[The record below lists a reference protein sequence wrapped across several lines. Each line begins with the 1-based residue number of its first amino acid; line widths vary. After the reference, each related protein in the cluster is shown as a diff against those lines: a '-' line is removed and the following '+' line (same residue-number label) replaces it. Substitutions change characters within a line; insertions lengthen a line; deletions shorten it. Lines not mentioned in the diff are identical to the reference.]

1 MIVEFVYVGI
11 GIVIGV
17 VGAIF
22 LDVDMFSKKA
32 EDVDERIDDHTP
44 ENEGK

>member
-1 MIVEFVYVGI
+1 MEFVYMGI

-32 EDVDERIDDHTP
+32 ADEEVKVDDHSP

>member
-1 MIVEFVYVGI
+1 MEFVYIGI

-32 EDVDERIDDHTP
+32 ADEETKIDDHSP

>member
-1 MIVEFVYVGI
+1 MEFVYVGI

-32 EDVDERIDDHTP
+32 EDVDAKIDDHSP

>member
-1 MIVEFVYVGI
+1 MEIVYIGI

-32 EDVDERIDDHTP
+32 ADEETKVDDHSP